1 MLLIRRSH
9 LENHHP
15 SVVVTGTCLS
25 SNPSPATC
33 FVCLWANHFTSLC
46 LSFVICNMRIL
57 GLRIIINSNG
67 REVWEGGDMGVPMA
81 DSYQNSYQNS
91 VKQLSFN

>member
-15 SVVVTGTCLS
+15 SVVVTGTCLAQILVL
-25 SNPSPATC
+25 PLV

-46 LSFVICNMRIL
+46 LGFAICNMRIL

-81 DSYQNSYQNS
+81 DSY
-91 VKQLSFN
+91 